1 MVELTSFMNEKL
13 ICLDLKSTTKADL
26 FEEMSDLISQS
37 ESVRNRDTFLAAL
50 KEREAVMTTSL
61 GDGVGIP
68 HARSDSIENL
78 VIALGI
84 SRNGIDF
91 GAKDDPLVRIVFMF
105 GIPTRE
111 TKLYIQVL
119 AKISRFARR
128 EDNRERLLS
137 AKTADEILA
146 VFDESDDMTL
156 TGKSAM

>member
-1 MVELTSFMNEKL
+1 MVELRSFLNEKL
-13 ICLDLKSTTKADL
+13 ICLDLKSTTKADV

-37 ESVRNRDTFLAAL
+37 ESIPNRGTFLAAL
-50 KEREAVMTTSL
+50 KDREAVMTTSL

-68 HARSDSIENL
+68 HARSDSVKDL
-78 VIALGI
+78 VVAIGI

-91 GAKDDPLVRIVFMF
+91 GAKGDPLVRIVFMF
-105 GIPTRE
+105 GIPTKE

-137 AKTADEILA
+137 AKSADEILA
-146 VFDESDDMTL
+146 VFEGFEAGTRSQ
-156 TGKSAM
+156 A

>member
-37 ESVRNRDTFLAAL
+37 ESIQNRDTFLAAL

-68 HARSDSIENL
+68 HARSDSIDNL

-91 GAKDDPLVRIVFMF
+91 GARDDPLVRIVFMF

-137 AKTADEILA
+137 AKTADVILA
-146 VFDESDDMTL
+146 VFEGFEGATPSQP
-156 TGKSAM
+156 